1 MDPSEHSGF
10 QVLILHEEDGAE
22 WSEYLCRLLISSGYL
37 QAHQIEPCP
46 LEAVLPTLLVHG
58 RNDDDAAAATNP
70 TPERP
75 KPSASGLARDC
86 TGYEELRPSRSP
98 ARQVLLHLR
107 GCPCKV
113 IVLTPGLLGTLR
125 QEPVPAEAL
134 VRAVAPPRSV
144 VLLNCD
150 AVEEEDVATLRD
162 VLPDSH
168 LWVHLSAYCQAE
180 QYLAAIQWT
189 IQGSVRESER
199 FADSSVP
206 FFGQTCE
213 EEGEEEVPFGILE
226 AEFNQ
231 ELHAEPYNDN
241 DEENIYLDVSSNVD
255 GSHSNCSD
263 QRPDTDDYFRSDSNL
278 GADYN
283 SCSHLERGSKDDDDL
298 GSHLG
303 TDDSSYHGL
312 EQGSKDDN
320 LVSRLGPNYRSYP
333 DLEQGG
339 KDDNLVSQLGTDD
352 SSYPDLQQGSKDD
365 NRGSLLGTDDS
376 RYPPHLEQDC
386 KDDYLSSE
394 ADSITDIG
402 NDHTYDIGP
411 FNEPNSDKS
420 NDDRSLRPNDYRY
433 LDRNVN
439 ENLDT
444 HPDNLYSD
452 LTLNPTSEHVGSKT
466 RQKMHSVKQFH
477 INTLQSKYDNS
488 SADDY
493 EKEEEMLD
501 TSTGESKKLMDAQE
515 GITEAQNV
523 IKMSE
528 SVIVE
533 PRKII
538 CGTRPAV
545 LVLLSSRLPV
555 SAVIVT
561 VTSTRDKQGTQV
573 QPERLNVFTLRFE
586 APELGPGRATVAVH
600 SGEAGD
606 LLALGELTYVSPQQQ
621 LRHLLHSVTNP
632 LSFMQQAFSM
642 HHSHTEKMDEMLTE
656 SLQSNLSGTRV
667 QAFPVG
673 EPDSSSADAELPT
686 LLHFSAR
693 FGLRCLTSQLL
704 RCPGS
709 ESARNVL
716 NWHGDSPGSLAHR
729 HGFPALTEL
738 IQNSGDIQWSVV
750 QEEQLRLGDHGDDC
764 KDSSEEELCSTISEN
779 LLSQAEE
786 CEDSKA
792 HEDVG
797 DKGPGTAADFRSRSS
812 PMPVSSQEIPG
823 VWDHGECA
831 RDLADG
837 HMKEDP
843 YIVPELNDYELMGDS
858 NAWTSAKS
866 AAVVAAPAA
875 RHDTVVRPPCPLGSS
890 AYAQQVSSQEIPG
903 VWDHG
908 ECARDLADGHM
919 KEDPYIVLELN
930 DYELMGDSNT
940 WTSAKSAAAVAAPA
954 ARHDTVVR
962 PPCPPGSGA
971 YTQQVSSQEIPGV
984 WDHGECA
991 RDLADGQMKEDPY
1004 IVPELNDY
1012 ELMGD
1017 SNAWTSAKSA
1027 AAVAASAARHDTVVR
1042 PPCPPGS
1049 GAYTQQGKAEEDA
1062 RRRSTGDAGDQAK
1075 QELLPGLQELIQLQ
1089 QQVKFGHI
1097 SIDQAV
1103 SNFKTWQQHHEQQAE
1118 SMQIKAKNLQQ
1129 LRKSIAERQKD
1140 KSSQAGVVEI
1150 IHLSEQGLYQSVGAP
1165 CLPGKGDKA
1174 GNLSG
1179 VAHAPPK
1186 LYSQGCVD
1194 KGPRGQRSSNHTYI
1208 LPKEDV
1214 RHVSDPP
1221 VQNTH
1226 DQRST
1231 FLTHEPPP
1239 VAPRLSL
1246 GPTFYSSDGAA
1257 RHSTFP
1263 RPDGTRATALPIP
1276 QQRRLTLPLQTQHQ
1290 YDPLHTFT
1298 GHSRGALPVPPMFTG
1313 KQSSPSSQTTDSPL
1327 LRASRQEDN
1336 RLRVAPRC
1344 AENLLPPTH
1353 RHTFNTLP
1361 PTPRHTDNPLPPT
1374 YRHTL
1379 YPLPPTPRY
1388 RDYSSAPTHRQA
1400 SSTLP
1405 PTPRYTDNPFPP
1417 KPRNIDNALPSTPS
1431 YKYNSLPAQ
1440 PVSSRQSH
1448 TQLPLPPRSSYKP
1461 ISMRPDLSGSYLLTQ
1476 AKYSQ
1481 SVSPQAHGRKH
1492 NTLPMVASPRQPQT
1506 APPLPCRSSRAQT
1519 LPAPLPPQLPKRPQ
1533 NQYVCD

>member
-1 MDPSEHSGF
+1 MDPSEHSGC

-46 LEAVLPTLLVHG
+46 LGAVLATLLVHG
-58 RNDDDAAAATNP
+58 RNDDAAAATNP

-75 KPSASGLARDC
+75 KPGASGPASDC
-86 TGYEELRPSRSP
+86 TGYEEPRPSRFP

-125 QEPVPAEAL
+125 QEPMPAEAL

-189 IQGSVRESER
+189 IQGSVREPER
-199 FADSSVP
+199 LADSSVP
-206 FFGQTCE
+206 FYGQTCE
-213 EEGEEEVPFGILE
+213 EEGEEEVPPGILV

-231 ELHAEPYNDN
+231 ELHAEPYDDDEN
-241 DEENIYLDVSSNVD
+241 DEEDIYLDFYSHPPQGDVSSNVD

-263 QRPDTDDYFRSDSNL
+263 QRPDTDDDIRSDSNL
-278 GADYN
+278 GADY
-283 SCSHLERGSKDDDDL
+283 SSYSHLERGSKDDDLGSYLGTHHSSYPDLEQGSKDDNLGSHLCTDDSSYPDLEQGSKDDDL

-303 TDDSSYHGL
+303 TEDSSYHDL

-320 LVSRLGPNYRSYP
+320 LVSHLGPNYSSYP
-333 DLEQGG
+333 DLEQGS
-339 KDDNLVSQLGTDD
+339 KDDNLVSQ
-352 SSYPDLQQGSKDD
+352 
-365 NRGSLLGTDDS
+365 LGTDDS

-386 KDDYLSSE
+386 KDDDLSSE

-411 FNEPNSDKS
+411 FNEPNLDKN

-444 HPDNLYSD
+444 HPDNNLYSD
-452 LTLNPTSEHVGSKT
+452 LTLNPTSDRDGKT
-466 RQKMHSVKQFH
+466 RQDMHSVKQFH
-477 INTLQSKYDNS
+477 VNTLQSEDENS
-488 SADDY
+488 SAADD

-501 TSTGESKKLMDAQE
+501 TSTGESKELMNAQE
-515 GITEAQNV
+515 GTTEAQNV
-523 IKMSE
+523 IQIE

-545 LVLLSSRLPV
+545 LVLLSSRLPD

-561 VTSTRDKQGTQV
+561 VRSSRDRQGTQV

-600 SGEAGD
+600 SGEAGG

-621 LRHLLHSVTNP
+621 LRHLLHGVTNP

-642 HHSHTEKMDEMLTE
+642 HHSHTDKMDEMLTE

-716 NWHGDSPGSLAHR
+716 NRHGDSPGSLAHR

-738 IQNSGDIQWSVV
+738 IQNSEDIEWSVV

-764 KDSSEEELCSTISEN
+764 KDSSEEELYSTILEN
-779 LLSQAEE
+779 LLSRAVE
-786 CEDSKA
+786 CENSKA
-792 HEDVG
+792 HEDVR

-837 HMKEDP
+837 HVK
-843 YIVPELNDYELMGDS
+843 
-858 NAWTSAKS
+858 K
-866 AAVVAAPAA
+866 
-875 RHDTVVRPPCPLGSS
+875 
-890 AYAQQVSSQEIPG
+890 
-903 VWDHG
+903 
-908 ECARDLADGHM
+908 
-919 KEDPYIVLELN
+919 DPYIVLELN
-930 DYELMGDSNT
+930 DYELMGDSNV
-940 WTSAKSAAAVAAPA
+940 WPPGKMPAKSAAAVAAPA
-954 ARHDTVVR
+954 AQHDAVAP

-971 YTQQVSSQEIPGV
+971 Y
-984 WDHGECA
+984 A
-991 RDLADGQMKEDPY
+991 
-1004 IVPELNDY
+1004 
-1012 ELMGD
+1012 
-1017 SNAWTSAKSA
+1017 
-1027 AAVAASAARHDTVVR
+1027 
-1042 PPCPPGS
+1042 
-1049 GAYTQQGKAEEDA
+1049 QQGKTEEDA

-1089 QQVKFGHI
+1089 QQVKLGHI

-1140 KSSQAGVVEI
+1140 TSSQAGVMEI
-1150 IHLSEQGLYQSVGAP
+1150 IHLSDRGLYQSVEAP
-1165 CLPGKGDKA
+1165 CPPGKGDKA
-1174 GNLSG
+1174 GNLSS

-1186 LYSQGCVD
+1186 LYSQGDLDWSCSVD
-1194 KGPRGQRSSNHTYI
+1194 Y
-1208 LPKEDV
+1208 
-1214 RHVSDPP
+1214 
-1221 VQNTH
+1221 
-1226 DQRST
+1226 
-1231 FLTHEPPP
+1231 
-1239 VAPRLSL
+1239 
-1246 GPTFYSSDGAA
+1246 
-1257 RHSTFP
+1257 
-1263 RPDGTRATALPIP
+1263 
-1276 QQRRLTLPLQTQHQ
+1276 
-1290 YDPLHTFT
+1290 
-1298 GHSRGALPVPPMFTG
+1298 
-1313 KQSSPSSQTTDSPL
+1313 
-1327 LRASRQEDN
+1327 
-1336 RLRVAPRC
+1336 
-1344 AENLLPPTH
+1344 
-1353 RHTFNTLP
+1353 
-1361 PTPRHTDNPLPPT
+1361 
-1374 YRHTL
+1374 
-1379 YPLPPTPRY
+1379 
-1388 RDYSSAPTHRQA
+1388 
-1400 SSTLP
+1400 STLP
-1405 PTPRYTDNPFPP
+1405 PTGPAHTRPP
-1417 KPRNIDNALPSTPS
+1417 EGVR
-1431 YKYNSLPAQ
+1431 SLGGMPHVMSVPNLNLYSLANDVQAQ
-1440 PVSSRQSH
+1440 RATHSPPVSGRVA
-1448 TQLPLPPRSSYKP
+1448 
-1461 ISMRPDLSGSYLLTQ
+1461 PDVGATE
-1476 AKYSQ
+1476 
-1481 SVSPQAHGRKH
+1481 
-1492 NTLPMVASPRQPQT
+1492 T
-1506 APPLPCRSSRAQT
+1506 
-1519 LPAPLPPQLPKRPQ
+1519 PKRGSVGGSGVLRVGTV
-1533 NQYVCD
+1533 QYGPHLRRW

>member
-1 MDPSEHSGF
+1 MDPSEHSGC

-46 LEAVLPTLLVHG
+46 LGAVLATLLVHG
-58 RNDDDAAAATNP
+58 RNDDAAAATNP

-75 KPSASGLARDC
+75 KPGASGPASDC
-86 TGYEELRPSRSP
+86 TGYEEPRPSRFP

-125 QEPVPAEAL
+125 QEPMPAEAL

-189 IQGSVRESER
+189 IQGSVREPER
-199 FADSSVP
+199 LADSSVP
-206 FFGQTCE
+206 FYGQTCE
-213 EEGEEEVPFGILE
+213 EEGEEEVPPGILV

-231 ELHAEPYNDN
+231 ELHAEPYDDDEN
-241 DEENIYLDVSSNVD
+241 DEEDIYLDFYSHPPQGDVSSNVD

-263 QRPDTDDYFRSDSNL
+263 QRPDTDDDIRSDSNL
-278 GADYN
+278 GADY
-283 SCSHLERGSKDDDDL
+283 SSYSHLERGSKDDDLGSYLGTHHSSYPDLEQGSKDDNLGSHLCTDDSSYPDLEQGSKDDDL

-303 TDDSSYHGL
+303 TEDSSYHDL

-320 LVSRLGPNYRSYP
+320 LVSHLGPNYSSYP
-333 DLEQGG
+333 DLEQGS
-339 KDDNLVSQLGTDD
+339 KDDNLVSQ
-352 SSYPDLQQGSKDD
+352 
-365 NRGSLLGTDDS
+365 LGTDDS

-386 KDDYLSSE
+386 KDDDLSSE

-411 FNEPNSDKS
+411 FNEPNLDKN

-444 HPDNLYSD
+444 HPDNNLYSD
-452 LTLNPTSEHVGSKT
+452 LTLNPTSDRDGKT
-466 RQKMHSVKQFH
+466 RQDMHSVKQFH
-477 INTLQSKYDNS
+477 VNTLQSEDENS
-488 SADDY
+488 SAADD

-501 TSTGESKKLMDAQE
+501 TSTGESKELMNAQE
-515 GITEAQNV
+515 GTTEAQNV
-523 IKMSE
+523 IQIE

-545 LVLLSSRLPV
+545 LVLLSSRLPD

-561 VTSTRDKQGTQV
+561 VRSSRDRQGTQV

-600 SGEAGD
+600 SGEAGG

-621 LRHLLHSVTNP
+621 LRHLLHGVTNP

-642 HHSHTEKMDEMLTE
+642 HHSHTDKMDEMLTE

-716 NWHGDSPGSLAHR
+716 NRHGDSPGSLAHR

-738 IQNSGDIQWSVV
+738 IQNSEDIEWSVV

-764 KDSSEEELCSTISEN
+764 KDSSEEELYSTILEN
-779 LLSQAEE
+779 LLSRAVE
-786 CEDSKA
+786 CENSKA
-792 HEDVG
+792 HEDVR

-837 HMKEDP
+837 HVK
-843 YIVPELNDYELMGDS
+843 
-858 NAWTSAKS
+858 K
-866 AAVVAAPAA
+866 
-875 RHDTVVRPPCPLGSS
+875 
-890 AYAQQVSSQEIPG
+890 
-903 VWDHG
+903 
-908 ECARDLADGHM
+908 
-919 KEDPYIVLELN
+919 DPYIVLELN
-930 DYELMGDSNT
+930 DYELMGDSNV
-940 WTSAKSAAAVAAPA
+940 WPPGKMPAKSAAAVAAPA
-954 ARHDTVVR
+954 AQHDAVAP

-971 YTQQVSSQEIPGV
+971 Y
-984 WDHGECA
+984 A
-991 RDLADGQMKEDPY
+991 
-1004 IVPELNDY
+1004 
-1012 ELMGD
+1012 
-1017 SNAWTSAKSA
+1017 
-1027 AAVAASAARHDTVVR
+1027 
-1042 PPCPPGS
+1042 
-1049 GAYTQQGKAEEDA
+1049 QQGKTEEDA

-1089 QQVKFGHI
+1089 QQVKLGHI

-1140 KSSQAGVVEI
+1140 TSSQAGVMEI
-1150 IHLSEQGLYQSVGAP
+1150 IHLSDRGLYQSVEAP
-1165 CLPGKGDKA
+1165 CPPGKGDKA
-1174 GNLSG
+1174 GNLSS

-1194 KGPRGQRSSNHTYI
+1194 KGPCGQRSSNQSYI
-1208 LPKEDV
+1208 LPKEDA
-1214 RHVSDPP
+1214 RHVSAPP
-1221 VQNTH
+1221 LQNTH
-1226 DQRST
+1226 NQRSA
-1231 FLTHEPPP
+1231 FLGHEPLP
-1239 VAPRLSL
+1239 VAPRLSPR
-1246 GPTFYSSDGAA
+1246 PTFYSSDGAA
-1257 RHSTFP
+1257 RYSTLP
-1263 RPDGTRATALPIP
+1263 RTDGTRATTLPIP

-1290 YDPLHTFT
+1290 YDTFT

-1327 LRASRQEDN
+1327 LRASRQEDH

-1344 AENLLPPTH
+1344 AENLFPPTH

-1417 KPRNIDNALPSTPS
+1417 KPRHIDNALPSTPR

-1461 ISMRPDLSGSYLLTQ
+1461 ISIRPDLSGSYLLTQ

-1481 SVSPQAHGRKH
+1481 SVSPQPHGRKH
-1492 NTLPMVASPRQPQT
+1492 NTLPVVASPRQPQT

-1519 LPAPLPPQLPKRPQ
+1519 LPTPLPPQLPKRSQ